1 MLEGAAQILEHTN
14 CRTSGGAWLV
24 TAAPTHT
31 PTVNCLISC
40 PSPNAGI
47 LNPD

>member
-14 CRTSGGAWLV
+14 CPASGGAWLL

-31 PTVNCLISC
+31 PTVNCLPSC
-40 PSPNAGI
+40 PSPIAGI
-47 LNPD
+47 PNLD